1 MNLPVVSIILPTNNG
16 GKERFKKSVN
26 SVLNQSFKDFEL
38 IIINDA
44 STNDIEKTIKEVEKI
59 DDRVVYIKNEKNLKL
74 TKTLNKWISIAK
86 WKYIARIDDDDE
98 WIDEKKLEK
107 QVNFLEKNKN
117 YWIVW
122 TNAKIINNVWEE
134 QHHIVRPSTD
144 KEIRENMLVW
154 CRFIHSSVLIR
165 KTILDRIWWYDPKWN
180 MSEDYELR
188 LRIWLTSK
196 MHIFQEDSVLYIVN
210 TNWITSKNYRKQ
222 KLMALKLFFKY
233 YKYYPKTHII
243 KALCF
248 RLWEWI
254 IPYKRTRYIIK
265 KIKNIKI

>member
-1 MNLPVVSIILPTNNG
+1 MLQPIVSIILPTYNG
-16 GKERFKKSVN
+16 EKERIWKSID
-26 SVLNQSFKDFEL
+26 SVLNQSFKNFEL

-44 STNDIEKTIKEVEKI
+44 STNDIEKTIKEINKR
-59 DDRVVYIKNEKNLKL
+59 DDRIVYIKNKKNLKL
-74 TKTLNKWISIAK
+74 TKTLNKGISIAK

-98 WIDEKKLEK
+98 RIDKNKLEK
-107 QVNFLEKNKN
+107 QVDFLEKNTE

-122 TNAKIINNVWEE
+122 TNAKIINNLWEE
-134 QHHIVRPSTD
+134 QHHIMRPSTD
-144 KEIRENMLVW
+144 KEIRENMLTW

-165 KTILDRIWWYDPKWN
+165 KTILDRVWWYNSEWN
-180 MSEDYELR
+180 MSEDYELWM
-188 LRIWLTSK
+188 RIWLSSK
-196 MHIFQEDSVLYIVN
+196 MHIFKEDSVLYTVN

-248 RLWEWI
+248 RFWEWI
-254 IPYKRTRYIIK
+254 IPYKRSRYIIK
-265 KIKNIKI
+265 RIKNIKI